1 MFGFLKDKLSKA
13 IKSISDKLVEKEE
26 KKDQLDKLVH
36 EKIEVA
42 VDEMDKSPEIF
53 KKSPE
58 EWIESD
64 IERQAETIIE
74 EASKEIVPSEPSV
87 LIGPEMRGEKAD
99 VEKTPRVSM
108 SEPRLAPVESP
119 SLKSPMSKGP
129 GANTSH
135 ETKATRKKGET
146 IGSESAMP
154 IKESIM
160 QIRET
165 PIEPKRKSL
174 ISKLFERVTKTIIE
188 KKLSE
193 SELIPVLE
201 ELETDLIEADVAME
215 VAEKIKNDLKKDLVG
230 KEIRRGQEKE
240 AIVSAFKQSIRGILD
255 VPKVDLLSMANS
267 KKPIVVLF
275 LGFNGSGKTTSIAK
289 TANWLKSKGYSCV
302 FAAADSWRAAAIE
315 QIEEHAGRIGF
326 RVIKH
331 DYGAD
336 PAAIV
341 YDAIEHA
348 KARGTD
354 FVLADSAGRTHTN
367 QNLMAELGKIV
378 RVNKPDLK
386 VLVIDSMTGNDAVL
400 QAREFGNVGVD
411 AVIFTKIDV
420 NEKGGAILSVTN
432 ELKKPILFLG
442 IGQEYGDFE
451 PFDPEK
457 FLDRIF

>member
-13 IKSISDKLVEKEE
+13 IKSISDRLVEKEE
-26 KKDQLDKLVH
+26 KK
-36 EKIEVA
+36 EKIEEA
-42 VDEMDKSPEIF
+42 VKERVESAVEEIEKSPEVR
-53 KKSPE
+53 KKATEEKIESVIEKEAEVIVEDASRGIEIISPE
-58 EWIESD
+58 PPEEYAKAMRETEPSRKEAPVGKEHVPKEIPAVHDSD
-64 IERQAETIIE
+64 II
-74 EASKEIVPSEPSV
+74 PSEKQHA
-87 LIGPEMRGEKAD
+87 PEVVSGE
-99 VEKTPRVSM
+99 
-108 SEPRLAPVESP
+108 
-119 SLKSPMSKGP
+119 
-129 GANTSH
+129 
-135 ETKATRKKGET
+135 
-146 IGSESAMP
+146 
-154 IKESIM
+154 
-160 QIRET
+160 RET
-165 PIEPKRKSL
+165 PILVPEVQVKEAIKQIKEAKEEPKRKSL
-174 ISKLFERVTKTIIE
+174 ISKLFEKVTKTIIE

-193 SELIPVLE
+193 SELVPVLDS
-201 ELETDLIEADVAME
+201 LEADLIEADVALE
-215 VAEKIKNDLKKDLVG
+215 VAEKIKKDLISELAG

-240 AIVSAFKQSIRGILD
+240 EIIAAFKQSIRGILD
-255 VPKVDLLSMANS
+255 VPKVDLASLAAS
-267 KKPIVVLF
+267 KKPTVILF

-289 TANWLKSKGYSCV
+289 TANWLKGKGFNCV

-341 YDAIEHA
+341 FDAIEHA
-348 KARGTD
+348 KAKGLD

-367 QNLMAELGKIV
+367 QNLMQELQKIV

-400 QAREFGNVGVD
+400 QAREFGAIGVD
-411 AVIFTKIDV
+411 AVIFTKVDV

-442 IGQEYGDFE
+442 TGQEYEEFE
-451 PFDPEK
+451 PFDVER